1 MTTDTTDIE
10 LAIISVIANYP
21 EKTSAII
28 SSLTANHFTSE
39 YHKAIFNTIAELS
52 KEGKSVNGLTISQRI
67 RTEQSQDIKSKCTKI
82 LADAMAA
89 LRFNDPLD
97 EYIAILKDAYISRAI
112 PKLITEEMMNSDDT
126 MDGYKM
132 ASSIIDK
139 LTKLVDSNSVE
150 DRLITTAEL
159 MDDERRLYYEQEVLA
174 KQGKLIGIPTGID
187 SLNEFTGGWQNE
199 LIVIA
204 GRPSMGKTA
213 LAIFHALSTDEYGVY
228 INCEMSKSQLAQ
240 RLILNQS
247 DGSIDGGRLKKR
259 LLTEEERLT
268 MEKSIG
274 QIESK
279 KLLTYYKPSCGV
291 HEAIRVIK
299 KAHKNGKC
307 KWAIIDYLQLLQ
319 LEGGNKG
326 NREQEVSNMIKL
338 LKRCQL
344 DLGIPIILLSQ
355 LSREVEK
362 RSTKMPIL
370 ADLRESGEIEQT
382 ADSVVF
388 IWRPSYYKLQDDSG
402 QDYTN
407 EIFYLFE
414 KHRQGAVGKVMFK
427 HNTTMTNFY
436 DANTSVVFNQSD
448 IQKPS
453 RMPVSSWFESDNDK
467 PF

>member
-1 MTTDTTDIE
+1 MSIDTKEIE
-10 LAIISVIANYP
+10 VAVISVLINYP
-21 EKTSAII
+21 ESTSHII
-28 SSLTANHFTSE
+28 SSLTPNHFSSE
-39 YHKAIFNTIAELS
+39 YNRAIFSTIEIMV
-52 KEGKSVNGLTISQRI
+52 KEGRQINGLTISQRI
-67 RTEQSQDIKSKCTKI
+67 RAEQTQDIKSNSVKI
-82 LADAMAA
+82 LAEAMAA
-89 LRFNDPLD
+89 LRFNEPIE
-97 EYIAILKDAYISRAI
+97 EYISILKDAYISRTL
-112 PKLITEEMMNSDDT
+112 PNLITEELMNSDAN
-126 MDGYKM
+126 MDGYKI

-139 LTKLVDSNSVE
+139 LTKLIDTNSAE
-150 DRLITTAEL
+150 DRLISTAEL
-159 MDDERRLYYEQEVLA
+159 MDEERKLYYEQEVFA
-174 KQGKLIGIPTGID
+174 KQGKLIGIETGIE

-213 LAIFHALSTDEYGVY
+213 LAIFHGLSTDEYGVY

-247 DGSIDGGRLKKR
+247 NGSIDGGRLKKR
-259 LLTEEERLT
+259 LLTEDERIR
-268 MEKSIG
+268 MEHTIG
-274 QIESK
+274 IVEAK
-279 KLLTYYKPSCGV
+279 KLMIYYKPSCGV

-299 KAHKNGKC
+299 KAHKKGKC
-307 KWAIIDYLQLLQ
+307 KWAVIDYLQLLQ
-319 LEGGNKG
+319 LEGMNKG
-326 NREQEVSNMIKL
+326 NREQEVSTMIKL

-382 ADSVVF
+382 ADSVIF
-388 IWRPSYYKLQDDSG
+388 IWRPAYYKLQDDNGS
-402 QDYTN
+402 DYTN

-427 HNTTMTNFY
+427 HNETMTTFY
-436 DANTSVVFNQSD
+436 DISTQTIFNEPK
-448 IQKPS
+448 INAPT
-453 RMPVSSWFESDNDK
+453 RMPISSWFEKDEQN

>member
-21 EKTSAII
+21 EKTSTII

-39 YHKAIFNTIAELS
+39 YHRAIFNTIAELS

-67 RTEQSQDIKSKCTKI
+67 RTEHSQDIKSKCTTI

-174 KQGKLIGIPTGID
+174 KQGKLIGIQTGID

-213 LAIFHALSTDEYGVY
+213 LAIFHALSTDEYGIY

-274 QIESK
+274 AIESK
-279 KLLTYYKPSCGV
+279 KILTYYKPSCGV

-319 LEGGNKG
+319 LEGGIKG

-436 DANTSVVFNQSD
+436 DTNTSVVFNQSD

-453 RMPVSSWFESDNDK
+453 RMPVSSWFESDSDK

>member
-39 YHKAIFNTIAELS
+39 YHRVIFNTIAELS
-52 KEGKSVNGLTISQRI
+52 KEGKSINGLTISQRI
-67 RTEQSQDIKSKCTKI
+67 RTEQSQDIKFKCTKI
-82 LADAMAA
+82 LTDAMAA

-112 PKLITEEMMNSDDT
+112 PKLITEEMMNADDT

-213 LAIFHALSTDEYGVY
+213 LAIFHALSTDEYGIY

-259 LLTEEERLT
+259 LLTEEERLV
-268 MEKSIG
+268 MEQSIG
-274 QIESK
+274 KIESK

-319 LEGGNKG
+319 LEGGIKG
-326 NREQEVSNMIKL
+326 NREQEVSTMIKL

-362 RSTKMPIL
+362 RNTKMPIL

-388 IWRPSYYKLQDDSG
+388 IWRPSYYKLQDDNG

-436 DANTSVVFNQSD
+436 DANTSVVFNKSE
-448 IQKPS
+448 IQVPS
-453 RMPVSSWFESDNDK
+453 RMPVSSWFESDSDK

>member
-1 MTTDTTDIE
+1 MSIDTNEIE
-10 LAIISVIANYP
+10 VAVISVLVNHPDSTSHIIA
-21 EKTSAII
+21 
-28 SSLTANHFTSE
+28 SLTANHFNSE
-39 YHKAIFNTIAELS
+39 YNRAIFSTIETMV
-52 KEGKSVNGLTISQRI
+52 KEGKQVNGLTISQRVRADFSI
-67 RTEQSQDIKSKCTKI
+67 DIKSRCVVI
-82 LADAMAA
+82 LAEAMGAM
-89 LRFNDPLD
+89 RFNEPID
-97 EYIAILKDAYISRAI
+97 EYIAILKDAYISRTL
-112 PKLITEEMMNSDDT
+112 PNLITQEMMNSDAN
-126 MDGYKM
+126 MDGYKV
-132 ASSIIDK
+132 ASNIIDK
-139 LTKLVDSNSVE
+139 LTKLIDTNSTE
-150 DRLITTAEL
+150 DKLISTAEL
-159 MDDERRLYYEQEVLA
+159 MDDERKLYYEQEVYA
-174 KQGKLIGIPTGID
+174 KQGKLIGIDTGIH
-187 SLNEFTGGWQNE
+187 SINEFTGGWQNE

-259 LLTEEERLT
+259 LLTEDERIK
-268 MEKSIG
+268 MEQSIG
-274 QIESK
+274 TIEQK
-279 KLLTYYKPSCGV
+279 KLLVYHKPSCGL

-299 KAHKNGKC
+299 KAHKSGRC
-307 KWAIIDYLQLLQ
+307 KWAVIDYLQLLQ
-319 LEGGNKG
+319 LEGVNKG
-326 NREQEVSNMIKL
+326 NREQEVSTMIKL

-388 IWRPSYYKLQDDSG
+388 IWRPAYYKLQDDNG

-414 KHRQGAVGKVMFK
+414 KHRQGAVGMVKFR
-427 HNTTMTNFY
+427 HNPTMSNFY
-436 DANTSVVFNQSD
+436 DDTTKPVFNQPKED
-448 IQKPS
+448 KPV
-453 RMPVSSWFESDNDK
+453 RMPVSSWFETDNDK